1 MAADNVSAGEAA
13 ETGPPSRTARKKASE
28 RLQDLGAELVEARA
42 SLVAGLKLPER
53 LREAIVDAKG
63 MRSFG
68 AAAAAIHS
76 SVSRDLFDRSLRAR
90 CRGVRRRAR
99 RGVTPTHAT
108 SITTSLNDTTPRHG
122 AGRRAGAGRSHRART
137 PIVATPWGSARHA
150 DSTGFWRAAL
160 SLLRRV
166 RSCLRR
172 DRSRRPCL

>member
-68 AAAAAIHS
+68 AKRRQLQFIRAYREIFS
-76 SVSRDLFDRSLRAR
+76 IVRSELDA
-90 CRGVRRRAR
+90 
-99 RGVTPTHAT
+99 
-108 SITTSLNDTTPRHG
+108 
-122 AGRRAGAGRSHRART
+122 
-137 PIVATPWGSARHA
+137 VAFVAE
-150 DSTGFWRAAL
+150 RAAE
-160 SLLRRV
+160 
-166 RSCLRR
+166 
-172 DRSRRPCL
+172 